1 MSRQTFIFA
10 GTSADDGDLVRLVEK
25 TLGREFT
32 REEGSDPYIRVG
44 TTAVYLGSHEFD
56 DDDIAGPTG
65 PDIPLASSYPALVEV
80 RDTAGDQHRQQQIAS
95 KLFAA
100 LRSAGRWPTVFID
113 DMQKIVDSYDP
124 AG

>member
-25 TLGREFT
+25 MLGREFT
-32 REEGSDPYIRVG
+32 REEGSDPYIRTG
-44 TTAVYLGSHEFD
+44 TTAVYLGSHDFD

-65 PDIPLASSYPALVEV
+65 LVIPLASSYPALIEV
-80 RDTAGDQHRQQQIAS
+80 RDTAGDQQREREIAS
-95 KLFAA
+95 EIFAG
-100 LRSAGRWPTVFID
+100 LRSAGRWPAVFID
-113 DMQKIVDSYDP
+113 DMQQIVDSYDP